1 MENEKKESAQEL
13 ASEKKNH
20 SKKMDSKKIIFIAI
34 SAVVL
39 ILLGTLISRMS
50 PNSEALSIE
59 EAKLKAETFINENLM
74 MPGTKATITEAVEEY
89 GLYKISVDVGSG
101 EIIESYISKDGS
113 LFFPQA
119 ISIEEYGNE
128 SAENTA
134 EATTVNNK
142 NDKPEIELFIMS
154 HCPYGTQMEKAII
167 PALET
172 LKDKVSFTLK
182 FNTYA
187 MHDKAELDEQLN
199 QYCIQKEASD
209 KLLSY
214 LKCFNASEDSAKCL
228 GETGID
234 KNTISSC
241 ASATDKEYKITES
254 YEDKTTWLSETYP
267 IFPIFNAD
275 NEKYGVEG
283 SPTLVINGEMV
294 TSDRTPDSL
303 LKLIC
308 TAFNTAPE
316 ECNQEL
322 STTAPGYGF
331 GE

>member
-1 MENEKKESAQEL
+1 MENEKKESSQEL
-13 ASEKKNH
+13 SSEKKGC
-20 SKKMDSKKIIFIAI
+20 SKKMDNKKIIFIAI

-50 PNSEALSIE
+50 PNSDALSVE
-59 EAKLKAETFINENLM
+59 EAKLKAETFINDNLM
-74 MPGTKATITEAVEEY
+74 MPGTKATITEAIEEY

-101 EIIESYISKDGS
+101 EIIESYISKDGT
-113 LFFPQA
+113 LFFPQ
-119 ISIEEYGNE
+119 SINIQEYEEQN
-128 SAENTA
+128 NPNI
-134 EATTVNNK
+134 EASVVSQK
-142 NDKPEIELFIMS
+142 NDQPEIELFVMS

-167 PALET
+167 PALEV
-172 LKDKVSFTLK
+172 LKDKVNFTLK

-199 QYCIQKEASD
+199 QYCIQKEASNS
-209 KLLSY
+209 LLTY
-214 LKCFNASEDSAKCL
+214 LKCFNASEDSTKCL
-228 GETGID
+228 GEANID

-241 ASATDKEYKITES
+241 VSATDKEYKITEN
-254 YEDKTTWLSETYP
+254 YQDKTTWLSETYP

-283 SPTLVINGEMV
+283 SPTLVINGETV
-294 TSDRTPDSL
+294 TSDRTPDGL

-316 ECNQEL
+316 ECQQEL